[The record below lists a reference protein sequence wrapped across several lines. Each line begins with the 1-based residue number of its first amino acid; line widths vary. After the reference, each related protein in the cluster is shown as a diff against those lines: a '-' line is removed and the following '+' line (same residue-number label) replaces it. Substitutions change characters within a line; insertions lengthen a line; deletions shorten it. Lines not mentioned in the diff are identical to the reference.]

1 MVDVNNN
8 LGKHKDHDVKTVRKS
23 QPIIKAEIDNYI
35 DKYEG
40 NVEGLLIRKS
50 EI

>member
-1 MVDVNNN
+1 MVLLEKY

-23 QPIIKAEIDNYI
+23 QPIVKAEIDNYI

-40 NVEGLLIRKS
+40 NVESLLIRKS
-50 EI
+50 